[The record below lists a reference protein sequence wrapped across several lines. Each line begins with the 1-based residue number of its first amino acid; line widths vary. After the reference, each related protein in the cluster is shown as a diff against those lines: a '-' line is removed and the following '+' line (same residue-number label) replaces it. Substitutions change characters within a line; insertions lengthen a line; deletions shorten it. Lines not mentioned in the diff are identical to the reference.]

1 MKYEKKIYLSIFW
14 IVAGAVLVILSISG
28 IATDNIWLGLGCGW
42 IACGIMQIARYIRYI
57 KDDEYR
63 KDFDVKMNDER
74 SRFISSKAWAC
85 AGYGFVI
92 IAGFASVALFIAG
105 KNTAARAA
113 SVSVFLIVF
122 LYWLSYCLLKKKY

>member
-14 IVAGAVLVILSISG
+14 IVVGAALVILNISG
-28 IATDNIWLGLGCGW
+28 IIADNTWLGLGCGW
-42 IACGIMQIARYIRYI
+42 IACGIMQTARHIRYI

-74 SRFISSKAWAC
+74 NRFISSKAWAC

-92 IAGFASVALFIAG
+92 IAGCASVVLFIAG
-105 KNTAARAA
+105 KSTAACAA
-113 SVSVFLIVF
+113 SGSICLIVF
-122 LYWLSYCLLKKKY
+122 LYWLSYFLLKRKY